1 MCYGLFDCTLPKST
15 AAAFFASV
23 SCSSTLKLCCIL
35 APHVLWLTERA
46 KSIKNTISLSWSPK
60 TPPPQSPVGSMMG
73 SSGFLLHAHSSFS
86 DPLPKRTNT
95 MRGSVYTFLI
105 TKKSDRPN
113 DSPSP
118 EIHLIATP
126 TPELLPLPVTPSIPV
141 SIFNKPLHIPQHIPD
156 LVPQVVRS
164 SGERSFSDAARV
176 VPFPAAFAGYE
187 GWVVGRGVAVA
198 VWTEGRGV
206 GRESGADC

>member
-1 MCYGLFDCTLPKST
+1 MLTDWCATVFLT
-15 AAAFFASV
+15 AAAFFACV
-23 SCSSTLKLCCIL
+23 SFPFTLKNVTHTCTT
-35 APHVLWLTERA
+35 PLWLTERA
-46 KSIKNTISLSWSPK
+46 TSIKHAISLPWSPG
-60 TPPPQSPVGSMMG
+60 TPLPQSPVGSMMG

-113 DSPSP
+113 DSSSP

-126 TPELLPLPVTPSIPV
+126 TPELLPLPIAPVICISILD
-141 SIFNKPLHIPQHIPD
+141 KPLHIPQHVPD

-176 VPFPAAFAGYE
+176 VPFSAAFAGYE